1 MKDSNSTFLFWASFL
16 TLIAAGMGFSIRSD
30 IMAVWG
36 KEFHFTQTQLGEI
49 TGMGLFGFGLTIIFF
64 SFFADAVGYGRLMV
78 IAFLLHAAA
87 VLTTLAAPYA
97 VKAGMGETGAYWCLY
112 VGQLCFSLGNGT
124 CEAVINPLTAS
135 LYPKNKTHWLNIL
148 HAGWPG
154 GLVLGV
160 LVSMGLDEIGKRSG
174 VQMGWMVRWG
184 IVLAPV
190 LIYGLMMVGRPFPH
204 SEAKEHGISVPSMMG
219 EIGMLG
225 AAVAI
230 GLLGLWMSKDVAP
243 TFGLPNWAGWI
254 PAGALWLAFGGFCGF
269 RFGYVLLAGLY
280 VLHALVGY
288 VELGTDN
295 WIIDIAKTVLSDR
308 TTALLAF
315 LWTNVLMFTLRF
327 FAGPIVHRISPAGL
341 LFASAVL
348 GTIGLLVLGLS
359 ITNTALMWFGA
370 VTIYALGKTFYW
382 PTMLGVISE
391 RFPKGGALALG
402 FSGGVGMLSAG
413 ILGGPMIGYSQ
424 DYAATQKLQQLDT
437 EKNSD
442 ALARYKAPKPVPAPV
457 PGLQP
462 LAGLDNAKIAVVND
476 GGQQLRED
484 LQLLAKSG
492 ETLTEQ
498 DRKELKQVVDTWA
511 EDGRLTEESYSTM
524 LRLFTKLSANKDL
537 KLLDL
542 WWQNQGEPHAKED
555 KDLVNEARLYGDRQ
569 ALTWTAGVPATMAV
583 GYLLLILY
591 FRFTGGYKQVHIG
604 EEPKVPDAG
613 GKAPVPPPPPNGDEE
628 GITDGIPGE
637 GVESTPL

>member
-36 KEFHFTQTQLGEI
+36 KEFHFTQTELGKI

-64 SFFADAVGYGRLMV
+64 SFFADAVGYGKLMI

-87 VLTTLAAPYA
+87 VLDHAGRYAYA

-160 LVSMGLDEIGKRSG
+160 LVSMGLDEIAKRSG
-174 VQMGWMVRWG
+174 VPMGWMVRWG

-254 PAGALWLAFGGFCGF
+254 PAGALWLTFGGFCGF

-280 VLHALVGY
+280 VLHALVRPLCDVYAAFLCGANRSSDFARR
-288 VELGTDN
+288 VAVRQRG
-295 WIIDIAKTVLSDR
+295 ARHDR
-308 TTALLAF
+308 TAGTGSVDHEHGPAVVRGGDDLCPGQDFLLADD
-315 LWTNVLMFTLRF
+315 
-327 FAGPIVHRISPAGL
+327 AGRDLGAVPQGRGAGAGL
-341 LFASAVL
+341 QRRCRHAV
-348 GTIGLLVLGLS
+348 
-359 ITNTALMWFGA
+359 
-370 VTIYALGKTFYW
+370 
-382 PTMLGVISE
+382 
-391 RFPKGGALALG
+391 GGHPGWA
-402 FSGGVGMLSAG
+402 
-413 ILGGPMIGYSQ
+413 
-424 DYAATQKLQQLDT
+424 DDRLQ
-437 EKNSD
+437 
-442 ALARYKAPKPVPAPV
+442 
-457 PGLQP
+457 PGLCRYP
-462 LAGLDNAKIAVVND
+462 
-476 GGQQLRED
+476 
-484 LQLLAKSG
+484 
-492 ETLTEQ
+492 
-498 DRKELKQVVDTWA
+498 
-511 EDGRLTEESYSTM
+511 
-524 LRLFTKLSANKDL
+524 
-537 KLLDL
+537 
-542 WWQNQGEPHAKED
+542 
-555 KDLVNEARLYGDRQ
+555 Q
-569 ALTWTAGVPATMAV
+569 A
-583 GYLLLILY
+583 
-591 FRFTGGYKQVHIG
+591 
-604 EEPKVPDAG
+604 
-613 GKAPVPPPPPNGDEE
+613 
-628 GITDGIPGE
+628 PGA
-637 GVESTPL
+637 